1 MAFSDGGKTVNNREK
16 MYKQKKIEFSE
27 SFSQVFLELFSFK
40 SETDNAMKLVIEKI
54 AATSIGCKVI

>member
-1 MAFSDGGKTVNNREK
+1 

-27 SFSQVFLELFSFK
+27 SFSQVFLELVSFK
-40 SETDNAMKLVIEKI
+40 SETDDAMKLVIEKI